1 VNTWVCLLKAVNLGK
16 SRRLP
21 MAALREVLQDSG
33 MSRVRTYLQSGNVI
47 ADSDI
52 QTEASISDFI
62 SDVIA
67 SRFKMNVPVF
77 ARRPDELRELIRL
90 NPFAEN
96 AAQSPTL
103 VRVFFLSEAPSAHQ
117 VKLLSS
123 ESRLR
128 CDWQVSGRNVYLSYR
143 SAEEYQAGSTPY
155 IAKNLCVDGTERN
168 WRTVSALA
176 KMCS

>member
-1 VNTWVCLLKAVNLGK
+1 
-16 SRRLP
+16 

-62 SDVIA
+62 SHVIA

-90 NPFAEN
+90 NPFADN

-117 VKLLSS
+117 VKLLSA
-123 ESRLR
+123 ENRLR

-155 IAKNLCVDGTERN
+155 IAKILCVDGTERN
-168 WRTVSALA
+168 WRTVSALPNI
-176 KMCS
+176 CS

>member
-1 VNTWVCLLKAVNLGK
+1 
-16 SRRLP
+16 
-21 MAALREVLQDSG
+21 MAGLREVLQDSS
-33 MSRVRTYLQSGNVI
+33 MSHVRTYLQSGNVI

-62 SDVIA
+62 NHVIA

-77 ARRPDELRELIRL
+77 ARRPDEFHELIRL

-103 VRVFFLSEAPSAHQ
+103 VRVIFLREAPSARQ
-117 VKLLSS
+117 IGLLSA
-123 ESRLR
+123 ENRLR